1 MAESSATQPLPMN
14 GSNPGKGAGEADDGA
29 LPDRAEQLV
38 RWLKL
43 SERRQPLVVEV
54 ATWVGLGI
62 IEGRLRPGADLNS
75 VELSQRFSTSRTP
88 VREALMILEQE
99 GMVEMRA
106 RLRPR
111 VAAFT
116 LDRVREIYQ
125 VREHLLAVVARLV
138 VERAQETQVTELG
151 RRVTRM
157 QHQAASGDIEGF
169 FWSHVGLQER
179 MTEIAG
185 NESLKA
191 ILDSLALRTLILRHV
206 SLEQPGRLKAS
217 ADEQDRI
224 FRAIEARDAD
234 LAAMLISRHTRAALK
249 MIERSGWIQ
258 FAGLPQRPR
267 RRSRDGTT
275 GPAR

>member
-1 MAESSATQPLPMN
+1 MAECSATRPLRMT
-14 GSNPGKGAGEADDGA
+14 GSNLGVGAGEADDGA

-88 VREALMILEQE
+88 VREALMLLEQE
-99 GMVEMRA
+99 GMVELRA

-125 VREHLLAVVARLV
+125 VREHLLGVVARLV
-138 VERAQETQVTELG
+138 VERAGEPQVTELG

-157 QHQAASGDIEGF
+157 QQQAASGDIEGF

-206 SLEQPGRLKAS
+206 SLEQPGRLVAS
-217 ADEQDRI
+217 AAEQDRI

-234 LAAMLISRHTRAALK
+234 LAAMLISRHTRAALE

-258 FAGLPQRPR
+258 FAALSQRPR
-267 RRSRDGTT
+267 RRSRDGIT